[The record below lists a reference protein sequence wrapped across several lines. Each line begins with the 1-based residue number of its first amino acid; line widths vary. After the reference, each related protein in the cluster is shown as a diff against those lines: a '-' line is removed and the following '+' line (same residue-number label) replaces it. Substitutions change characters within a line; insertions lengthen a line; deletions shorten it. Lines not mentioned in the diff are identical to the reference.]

1 MVAVSASA
9 RYNRYVSE
17 LIRKDEL
24 ASAVEARREL
34 GPEYEDQVLASFME
48 KVEKRLDA
56 RLKEGRDRRPVPRGN
71 PAFMVPIALGS
82 MGMGIP
88 LTAIAGGTSGPLGI
102 ALVWIGIAIVNLAAA
117 LSGRPR

>member
-1 MVAVSASA
+1 MSD
-9 RYNRYVSE
+9 

-34 GPEYEDQVLASFME
+34 GPEYEDQVLAAFME

-56 RLKEGRDRRPVPRGN
+56 RLKEQPDSRPALRGN
-71 PAFMVPIALGS
+71 PLMVPIALGS

-88 LTAIAGGTSGPLGI
+88 LTAIAGGTAGTVGI
-102 ALVWIGIAIVNLAAA
+102 AFVWIGIAAVNWAAS
-117 LSGRPR
+117 LSGRRR